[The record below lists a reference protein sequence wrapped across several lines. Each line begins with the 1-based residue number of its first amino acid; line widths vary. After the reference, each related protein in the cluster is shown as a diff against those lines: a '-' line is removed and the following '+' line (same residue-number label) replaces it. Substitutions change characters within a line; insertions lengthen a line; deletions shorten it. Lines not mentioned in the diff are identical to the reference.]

1 MNHSQYL
8 SGVLSNYEAGDMVLH
23 AVARGTIDPS
33 AIRRLQNAP
42 MDGVPRQKFLLI
54 DTSSLLNAERND
66 AGTGGLR
73 MIENLCWLVYV
84 EP

>member
-1 MNHSQYL
+1 M
-8 SGVLSNYEAGDMVLH
+8 H

-42 MDGVPRQKFLLI
+42 MDGVPGQKFLLI

>member
-1 MNHSQYL
+1 
-8 SGVLSNYEAGDMVLH
+8 
-23 AVARGTIDPS
+23 
-33 AIRRLQNAP
+33 
-42 MDGVPRQKFLLI
+42 MDGVPGQKFLLI